1 MNEKEITKE
10 IKKLDEH
17 EIDEWIN
24 MIGKK
29 LRKKNRKNIIQMIC
43 LKRRKYPLIKKKK
56 KLVIFQ

>member
-29 LRKKNRKNIIQMIC
+29 LRKKNRKNII
-43 LKRRKYPLIKKKK
+43 
-56 KLVIFQ
+56 